1 MKGGSAL
8 LRRQITLITLLVATV
23 AFVLIAANLS
33 QMTRSLVTSLRE
45 QAERVSLQA
54 ATAVEAA
61 VIAASNEP
69 PQRAVSE
76 SQAAREFAKAVVRR
90 GAPITSLIIE
100 DTTGTPLLQV
110 PQDAVKQNLLPLDT
124 LTEASVFQ
132 RLRQIFNSENVQY
145 DYSRALVYRGQ
156 EFGRVRLSVS
166 LEPIRRDVWQSLL
179 TNLLL
184 ALAAIAAATFIAI
197 SSARLITAPLR
208 AITSSIAQLEDRSVV
223 NTSAIASSEKIK
235 STDISTDIEAVA
247 DRIEQLG
254 RQIAGDRSQ
263 LREARGGLQQ
273 ILSNLRERLLLL
285 SADGRVMLAS
295 PGVDALLD
303 TKQTTE
309 GRTLAEI
316 VGADHPLVS
325 LAQNALDSRETSSR
339 VTFPAANGN
348 SDLSIEAS
356 VQPIKDRGETVG
368 ALISLHDRE
377 TVAKL
382 ESRLDYSE
390 RLADF
395 ARITSGIA
403 HEVKNPLNAMV
414 IHLELLRSK
423 LQRISPAADDAR
435 PQLDILTSEI
445 KRLDRVVQTFLDFTR
460 PPRISLRPLDVN
472 QVLEETLALAAP
484 EAERRGC
491 TVERS
496 FSDELPKIAGDA
508 DLLKQA
514 FLNIVINGFQAMEQG
529 GNLLVST
536 AQDDDQNVHISI
548 QDHGTGIETE
558 ARERIFHLYYTT
570 KPEGNGIG
578 LAQAFRAVQLHNG
591 QITFD
596 SQPGRGTT
604 FHITL
609 KAVNRDR

>member
-33 QMTRSLVTSLRE
+33 QMTRSLVASLRD

-61 VIAASNEP
+61 IIAAPDEP

-76 SQAAREFAKAVVRR
+76 SEAAREFAEAVVRR
-90 GAPITSLIIE
+90 GAPITSLVVE
-100 DTTGTPLLQV
+100 DTQGTPLLQV
-110 PQDAVKQNLLPLDT
+110 PQNTVPVRNLPQLDALAD
-124 LTEASVFQ
+124 ASVLQ
-132 RLRQIFNSENVQY
+132 RLRRIFDGDNQQY
-145 DYSRALVYRGQ
+145 GYSRALVYRGQ
-156 EFGRVRLSVS
+156 EFGRVRLTIS
-166 LEPIRRDVWQSLL
+166 LEPIRQDVWQSLL

-208 AITSSIAQLEDRSVV
+208 VITSSIAQLEDRSSRAA
-223 NTSAIASSEKIK
+223 NASLTETSEKIK
-235 STDISTDIEAVA
+235 STDIEAVA

-254 RQIAGDRSQ
+254 KQIAGDRSQ

-273 ILSNLRERLLLL
+273 ILSNLQEKLLLL

-295 PGVDALLD
+295 PGVDALLNAS
-303 TKQTTE
+303 QATE
-309 GRTLAEI
+309 GRTLEEI
-316 VGADHPLVS
+316 VGAQHPLVS
-325 LAQNALDSRETSSR
+325 LAQNALHSRETSAR
-339 VTFPAANGN
+339 VTFPAADGN
-348 SDLSIEAS
+348 SGRQLEAS
-356 VQPIKDRGETVG
+356 VQPIKDREEIVG
-368 ALISLHDRE
+368 ALISLYDRE
-377 TVAKL
+377 TVARL

-423 LQRISPAADDAR
+423 LQKLSPAAEDAR

-445 KRLDRVVQTFLDFTR
+445 QRLDRVVQTFLDFTR
-460 PPRISLRPLDVN
+460 PPRINLRPLDVN
-472 QVLEETLALAAP
+472 QVLDETLALAAP

-491 TVERS
+491 IVERA
-496 FSDELPKIAGDA
+496 FSDHLPRIAGDA

-514 FLNIVINGFQAMEQG
+514 FLNIVINGFQAMQYG
-529 GNLLVST
+529 GQLLVT
-536 AQDDDQNVHISI
+536 TVQDADGHVRISI
-548 QDHGTGIETE
+548 KDHGAGIEPE

-578 LAQAFRAVQLHNG
+578 LAQAYRAVQLHNG
-591 QITFD
+591 HITFD
-596 SQPGRGTT
+596 SSPAHGTT
-604 FHITL
+604 FHIRL
-609 KAVNRDR
+609 KAAMSDK

>member
-8 LRRQITLITLLVATV
+8 LRRQIFLITLLVATV

-33 QMTRSLVTSLRE
+33 QLTRSLVTSLRD

-54 ATAVEAA
+54 ATSVEAA
-61 VIAASNEP
+61 VIAAPNEP
-69 PQRAVSE
+69 PQQAISE
-76 SQAAREFAKAVVRR
+76 SQAAHEFAEAVVRR
-90 GAPITSLIIE
+90 GAPITSLLIE
-100 DTTGTPLLQV
+100 DTTGAPLLQV
-110 PQDAVKQNLLPLDT
+110 PQNASRQNLPPLD
-124 LTEASVFQ
+124 LLAEASVFG
-132 RLRQIFNSENVQY
+132 RLRQIFKSENVQY
-145 DYSRALVYRGQ
+145 EYSRALIYRGQ
-156 EFGRVRLSVS
+156 EFGRVRLNVS
-166 LEPIRRDVWQSLL
+166 LENIRREVWQSLL

-197 SSARLITAPLR
+197 SSTRLITAPLR
-208 AITSSIAQLEDRSVV
+208 AITSSIAQLEERTVKTSA
-223 NTSAIASSEKIK
+223 NTSTEKIRG
-235 STDISTDIEAVA
+235 TDIESVA

-273 ILSNLRERLLLL
+273 ILSNLQERLLLL

-295 PGVDALLD
+295 PGVDALLN
-303 TKQTTE
+303 TEQAAE

-325 LAQNALDSRETSSR
+325 VARKALDSSETPSR
-339 VTFPAANGN
+339 ITFPAANGN
-348 SDLSIEAS
+348 SNLSIEAS

-368 ALISLHDRE
+368 ALISLYDRE

-445 KRLDRVVQTFLDFTR
+445 RRLDRVVQTFLDFTR

-472 QVLEETLALAAP
+472 EVLEETLALAAP

-491 TVERS
+491 TVNRS
-496 FSDELPKIAGDA
+496 FSPQLPKIAGDA

-514 FLNIVINGFQAMEQG
+514 FLNIVINGFQAMEHG
-529 GNLLVST
+529 GSLRVST
-536 AQDDDQNVHISI
+536 ALDDNQNVHISI

-558 ARERIFHLYYTT
+558 ARGRIFHLYYTT

-591 QITFD
+591 HITFD
-596 SQPGRGTT
+596 TQPGRGTT
-604 FHITL
+604 FHIRL
-609 KAVNRDR
+609 KAAISDK